1 MQIQINRSA
10 GIAEI
15 WLTKAERDDSAVK
28 ESLKPLYK
36 KFHAEKLLPT
46 VFLSGDR
53 EICNQT
59 SALLCYNRRRIA
71 EVETRKERID
81 VR

>member
-15 WLTKAERDDSAVK
+15 WLTKAERDDSTVK

-36 KFHAEKLLPT
+36 KFRDDKLLPT

-53 EICNQT
+53 EVCNQT
-59 SALLCYNRRRIA
+59 SELLCYNRRRIA
-71 EVETRKERID
+71 DVETRKERISA
-81 VR
+81 R